1 MTGDTAHGLHR
12 LHHWRHR
19 PVRQQILDLPCQAFN
34 PSLGVC
40 DRMDVILQH
49 HLLGGVIKAHRGQPA
64 PIGQGPAP
72 LAGINTPV
80 PQQEALQMLTRLA
93 EHPNGC
99 GPRPDQVAHRLVC
112 AVRDPNS
119 REVSGAVQLR
129 QHHRIPAIGFHPVAD
144 LHRDQRRRHHDAV
157 VPQVGQLPMQTVATG
172 TGLVAEAQPP
182 ATLGQLFRQLGDL
195 LRRVADASQLPH
207 LTAPQPSATVTA
219 TVALWTSSPT

>member
-1 MTGDTAHGLHR
+1 MTTKRRFFTDEFKREAVALLESSG
-12 LHHWRHR
+12 R
-19 PVRQQILDLPCQAFN
+19 PLEHV
-34 PSLGVC
+34 
-40 DRMDVILQH
+40 
-49 HLLGGVIKAHRGQPA
+49 
-64 PIGQGPAP
+64 
-72 LAGINTPV
+72 
-80 PQQEALQMLTRLA
+80 A